1 MPTLLDDTLERLRNA
16 PRWLSLSQIAQESG
30 LKVAWLS
37 ALASGAI
44 EDPGVK
50 KVQQLHDYLRVVPT
64 DRKPEVLPFDRIKD
78 IPANCAGNL
87 PIRAVYV
94 FYSGELC
101 LYIGSSDNLG
111 RRLREHGRNKDL
123 IGYEPTHV
131 VLTYFAEEAKA
142 QMLALE
148 AAKVRALKPVLNVR
162 YAKDAAE

>member
-1 MPTLLDDTLERLRNA
+1 MPTLLDDTLDRLRNA

-64 DRKPEVLPFDRIKD
+64 DRKPEVLAFDRIKD

-87 PIRAVYV
+87 PVRAVYV
-94 FYSGELC
+94 FYNGERC
-101 LYIGSSDNLG
+101 LYVGSSDNLG
-111 RRLREHGRNKDL
+111 RRFREHARSRELLDHT
-123 IGYEPTHV
+123 PTHV
-131 VLTYFAEEAKA
+131 VITYFAEEAKS

>member
-64 DRKPEVLPFDRIKD
+64 DRKPEVLPFDQIKLNGVD
-78 IPANCAGNL
+78 AWG
-87 PIRAVYV
+87 VYV
-94 FYSGELC
+94 FFANDLC
-101 LYIGSSDNLG
+101 LYVGSSMNLG
-111 RRLREHGRNKDL
+111 RRLKEQSRNREL
-123 IGYEPTHV
+123 VSYAPTHV
-131 VLTYFAEEAKA
+131 VLTYFTDCTEHGKT

-162 YAKDAAE
+162 YAMDAAE